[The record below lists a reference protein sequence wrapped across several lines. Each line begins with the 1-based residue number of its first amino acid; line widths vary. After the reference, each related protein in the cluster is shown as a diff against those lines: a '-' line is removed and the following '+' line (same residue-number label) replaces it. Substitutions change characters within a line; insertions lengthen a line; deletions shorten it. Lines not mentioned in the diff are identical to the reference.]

1 MNLTQIL
8 STRRG
13 HNSVG
18 DFLFRAD
25 LLRHLAPYQP
35 AIVGEDGSI
44 VVKIGQSHVAFSCHI
59 DTCHGQDEP
68 PEQKISIDNGLIVL
82 DDTAGCLG
90 ADDGLG
96 IYLMLQ
102 LIKQGT
108 PGTYIFHTGEEV
120 GAAASADLGTSDWF
134 CEGIDLIV
142 AFDRA
147 VKPGQAPEVIVKQGG
162 RTCAS
167 NECGQA
173 LADQLNAHSGLG
185 YVVSDKGVFTDTL
198 HYADNVAEC
207 LNVGIYY
214 DLQHSPYEYVDEV
227 NFYKVVEAALLVDWE
242 GLPIRRK
249 VLAREIPDGWED
261 WGSNP
266 YPYAKMSDYDL
277 GLVEALES
285 AIDGDLTDLRKW
297 FDSPYK
303 FTWSIRT
310 LESAY
315 EDALAG
321 TDSDLVE
328 QYLMV
333 NVE

>member
-35 AIVGEDGSI
+35 AIVGEEGSI

-102 LIKQGT
+102 LIQQGT

-120 GAAASADLGTSDWF
+120 GAAASADLGTSGWF

-242 GLPIRRK
+242 GLP
-249 VLAREIPDGWED
+249 VLRAVSSQPQACR
-261 WGSNP
+261 
-266 YPYAKMSDYDL
+266 
-277 GLVEALES
+277 
-285 AIDGDLTDLRKW
+285 LRSSSRL
-297 FDSPYK
+297 FHS
-303 FTWSIRT
+303 S
-310 LESAY
+310 
-315 EDALAG
+315 
-321 TDSDLVE
+321 
-328 QYLMV
+328 
-333 NVE
+333 